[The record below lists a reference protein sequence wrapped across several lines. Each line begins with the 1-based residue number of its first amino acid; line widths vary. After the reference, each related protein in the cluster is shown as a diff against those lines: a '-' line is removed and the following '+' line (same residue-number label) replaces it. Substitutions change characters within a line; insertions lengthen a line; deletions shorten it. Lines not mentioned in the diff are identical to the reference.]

1 MGPIQVW
8 KGDDDPFL
16 NSVSLKMFN
25 DGNSKLCW
33 QKSNT
38 KRSIN
43 NEATDQ
49 VQISVRNG
57 DELGCFRPAWIDM
70 EEDRCFVLP

>member
-1 MGPIQVW
+1 
-8 KGDDDPFL
+8 
-16 NSVSLKMFN
+16 MFN

-49 VQISVRNG
+49 KIYVRNG
-57 DELGCFRPAWIDM
+57 DELDCFRPA
-70 EEDRCFVLP
+70 

>member
-1 MGPIQVW
+1 
-8 KGDDDPFL
+8 
-16 NSVSLKMFN
+16 MFN

-33 QKSNT
+33 QKSHT

-57 DELGCFRPAWIDM
+57 DELEYLRPA
-70 EEDRCFVLP
+70 